1 MAAKDVAPIAPVET
15 DLFGEPGARD
25 ELLRRAAVVG
35 AQRRRQS
42 TSSTQ
47 TRGEVTASAQKLYR
61 QKGVGRARAGSASA
75 GQRRGGAVTFG
86 PRPRTVRRRLS
97 RRERREALRSLLAQK
112 AQADRVHRVE
122 AWGDSPKTK
131 ERAAWLAD
139 AGLAGRLLLLD
150 TEPPD
155 ALRRSSR
162 NIPGVTVERAD
173 AVGFMDI
180 AAADHVVA
188 TDAALDIL
196 RGVHSG

>member
-1 MAAKDVAPIAPVET
+1 MAAKDTAPITPVGT
-15 DLFGEPGARD
+15 DVFGEPGARD
-25 ELLRRAAVVG
+25 EILRRAAIVG

-122 AWGDSPKTK
+122 DWGDTAKTK

-150 TEPPD
+150 REPPE

-162 NIPGVTVERAD
+162 NIPSVTVQRAD
-173 AVGFMDI
+173 AVGFMDV

-188 TDAALDIL
+188 TDAALDLL
-196 RGVHSG
+196 RGVRHG

>member
-1 MAAKDVAPIAPVET
+1 MAANDTAPVTPVGT
-15 DLFGEPGARD
+15 DVFGEPGASA
-25 ELLRRAAVVG
+25 ELLRRAAIVG

-47 TRGEVTASAQKLYR
+47 SRGEVTASAQKLYR

-86 PRPRTVRRRLS
+86 PRPRTVNRRLG
-97 RRERREALRSLLAQK
+97 RRERRQALRSLLAQM
-112 AQADRVHRVE
+112 AQADCVHRVE
-122 AWGDSPKTK
+122 DWGDSDKTK

-150 TEPPD
+150 AEPPES
-155 ALRRSSR
+155 LRRSSR
-162 NIPGVTVERAD
+162 NIPGVTVQRAD
-173 AVGFMDI
+173 AVGFMEV

-188 TDAALDIL
+188 TDAALDLL
-196 RGVHSG
+196 RGAGRD

>member
-1 MAAKDVAPIAPVET
+1 MAAEDTAPVT
-15 DLFGEPGARD
+15 PVGADAFGEPGVRD
-25 ELLRRAAVVG
+25 ELLRRAAIVG

-47 TRGEVTASAQKLYR
+47 SRGEVTASAQKLYR

-97 RRERREALRSLLAQK
+97 RRERREALRSLLAQM
-112 AQADRVHRVE
+112 AQADCVHRVE
-122 AWGDSPKTK
+122 DWGDSAKTK

-150 TEPPD
+150 AEPPE

-173 AVGFMDI
+173 AVGFMDV
-180 AAADHVVA
+180 AAADHIVA
-188 TDAALDIL
+188 TDAALDLL
-196 RGVHSG
+196 RGGHDA

>member
-1 MAAKDVAPIAPVET
+1 MAAQETAPITPVGA
-15 DLFGEPGARD
+15 DVFGEPGARD
-25 ELLRRAAVVG
+25 ELLRRATVVG

-47 TRGEVTASAQKLYR
+47 SRGEVTASAQKLYR

-112 AQADRVHRVE
+112 AQADRVHRVDD
-122 AWGDSPKTK
+122 WGDSPKTK

-150 TEPPD
+150 AEPSE

-173 AVGFMDI
+173 AVGFMDV
-180 AAADHVVA
+180 AAADHIVA
-188 TDAALDIL
+188 TGAALDLL
-196 RGVHSG
+196 RGGRDA